1 MLTDLLISAIPAAL
15 CFSIHELSHGLMALA
30 LGDDTAKRDGRLSLN
45 PLRHIDPFGFLMLI
59 LVGFGWAKPVMVD
72 MRRFKN
78 PKLGMAATA
87 FAGPLSNFLPAAV
100 VMAAYGVAVAF
111 QGAMPPAV
119 AYNLLEILV
128 MTAYMS
134 ISLGVFNLIPVPPL
148 DGSKVVE
155 AVLPERT
162 YYTIMRYEKYG
173 MLVMFA
179 VLITGVLDRPL
190 SFVTREVFSGMLNI
204 AQFTFDLVR

>member
-1 MLTDLLISAIPAAL
+1 M
-15 CFSIHELSHGLMALA
+15 
-30 LGDDTAKRDGRLSLN
+30 
-45 PLRHIDPFGFLMLI
+45 
-59 LVGFGWAKPVMVD
+59 
-72 MRRFKN
+72 
-78 PKLGMAATA
+78 
-87 FAGPLSNFLPAAV
+87 
-100 VMAAYGVAVAF
+100 
-111 QGAMPPAV
+111 
-119 AYNLLEILV
+119 
-128 MTAYMS
+128 
-134 ISLGVFNLIPVPPL
+134 
-148 DGSKVVE
+148 VE